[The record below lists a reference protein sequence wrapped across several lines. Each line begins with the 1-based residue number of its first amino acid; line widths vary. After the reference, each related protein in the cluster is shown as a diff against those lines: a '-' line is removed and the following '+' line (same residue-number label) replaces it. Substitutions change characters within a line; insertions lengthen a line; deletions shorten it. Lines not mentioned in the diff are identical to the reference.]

1 MNMVGVIALIGG
13 ILLTALSIVGLYCC
27 IRVGAQSDIDRN
39 NQDNKE

>member
-1 MNMVGVIALIGG
+1 MSIVGAIALIGG
-13 ILLTALSIVGLYCC
+13 VLLTLLSIVGLYCC